1 MVDNTLANYDKPVI
15 TEEQLEESLDIWLND
30 SHPTYKIAGVEILPS
45 EILRRC
51 DPVAYRIALSDQAD
65 FLLEDGG
72 IRTYGYTD

>member
-1 MVDNTLANYDKPVI
+1 MVNHDKPVI
-15 TEEQLEESLDIWLND
+15 IQEQLEESLDIFLND
-30 SHPTYKIAGVEILPS
+30 SYPTFKIAGVEILPS
-45 EILRRC
+45 EILKRC

>member
-1 MVDNTLANYDKPVI
+1 MVNHDKPVI
-15 TEEQLEESLDIWLND
+15 IEAQLEESLDILLND
-30 SHPTYKIAGVEILPS
+30 SYPTYKIAGVEILPS
-45 EILRRC
+45 EILKRC